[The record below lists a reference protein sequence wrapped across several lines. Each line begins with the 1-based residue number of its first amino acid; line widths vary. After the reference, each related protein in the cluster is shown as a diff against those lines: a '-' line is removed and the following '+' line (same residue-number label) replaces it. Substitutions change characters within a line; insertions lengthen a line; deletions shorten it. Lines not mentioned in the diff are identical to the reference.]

1 MPIKFNGVNT
11 SNLSINNVQSDVQAK
26 SEVVLT
32 NYNTLPT
39 GEKIN
44 YTEVDFDL
52 AVNDLTLAIQC
63 IRELGIDTQKYDAFL
78 SDIKN
83 EVAKSSGEKVS
94 YGPSLAKLQVLKDQ
108 LSVYNNYVSIY
119 NSCLY
124 IKSQLD
130 ENISKKELLNLVSKM
145 IANLMGLDG
154 VNNISFDNKK
164 KIIDEIYEIVYA
176 VIKKEI
182 AITGE
187 SQLYLFIKDKE
198 NHAKRLNLIILK
210 ELENMEM
217 GSLLEKKVYEIKQ
230 HGFDSSY
237 VNLDLIKLI
246 MCQSGEYNLTDSIEE
261 ELRNKINAMNKRTSE
276 SRELLSKIDGEEWR
290 IAHLESMR
298 DNSKKTIK
306 STIINF
312 LVIASLFITGSF
324 HITKA
329 FKKTNIKPYYE
340 ETTRIYSSATGEETE
355 DTVEVA
361 GKEYGDKKAKII
373 LYDDYDGS
381 GERKYVEFDVSD
393 YDFETPEEY
402 YKQGFEYDLFPDGF
416 GIDNEPST
424 YEDSYSE
431 VIVKTY
437 KYLGEREDNSVLQ
450 KILLA
455 LLYAVYISILTLID
469 LFRSLLALKISSVT
483 YDDSW
488 VESLPKLLGEIESY
502 KKSDK
507 NVKTRIADI
516 NKIVSELY
524 SKITHNEQLKQ
535 QFEEMYEKN
544 LFLLDHKDVLKSR
557 FDAAVG
563 ELQELHV
570 RFDESDSVKR
580 YIREK

>member
-1 MPIKFNGVNT
+1 MPIKFNGINT
-11 SNLSINNVQSDVQAK
+11 SSLTMDNVGSDVQAK

-32 NYNTLPT
+32 NDNTLPT

-63 IRELGIDTQKYDAFL
+63 IRELGIETQKYDAFL
-78 SDIKN
+78 SDIKD

-154 VNNISFDNKK
+154 VNNISYDNKK

-176 VIKKEI
+176 LIKKEI

-187 SQLYLFIKDKE
+187 SQLFLFIKDKE
-198 NHAKRLNLIILK
+198 NHAKRLNLIISK

-217 GSLLEKKVYEIKQ
+217 GSLLVKKVYEIKQ

-246 MCQSGEYNLTDSIEE
+246 MYQSGEYNLTDSIEE
-261 ELRNKINAMNKRTSE
+261 ELGNKIYAMNKRTSE
-276 SRELLSKIDGEEWR
+276 SRELLSKIESEVCR
-290 IAHLESMR
+290 ISELESMR
-298 DNSKKTIK
+298 NNSKKTIK
-306 STIINF
+306 GTIINF

-324 HITKA
+324 YITKG
-329 FKKTNIKPYYE
+329 FKKVNTKPYYE

-361 GKEYGDKKAKII
+361 GKEYGEDSAKII

-393 YDFETPEEY
+393 YNFETLEEY

-437 KYLGEREDNSVLQ
+437 KYLGEKEDTSTSY
-450 KILLA
+450 KIKLA
-455 LLYAVYISILTLID
+455 GLYTVYIMLLTLID
-469 LFRSLLALKISSVT
+469 VIRAMLSLNISSVT

-502 KKSDK
+502 DSSDK
-507 NVKTRIADI
+507 SIKARIANI

-524 SKITHNEQLKQ
+524 SKITQNEQLKQ
-535 QFEEMYEKN
+535 QFEETYEKN
-544 LFLLDHKDVLKSR
+544 LFLLDHNDRLKSR
-557 FDAAVG
+557 FDDAVDK
-563 ELQELHV
+563 LQRMHAK
-570 RFDESDSVKR
+570 FDESDSVKR